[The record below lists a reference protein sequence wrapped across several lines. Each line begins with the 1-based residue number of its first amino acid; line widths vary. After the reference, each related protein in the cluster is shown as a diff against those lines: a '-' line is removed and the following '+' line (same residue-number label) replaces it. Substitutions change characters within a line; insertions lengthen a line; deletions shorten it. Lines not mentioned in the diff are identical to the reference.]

1 MPNYRDIRQRN
12 TYTSWKIKWLSA
24 IIQDVLLY
32 TGILLFSTRHISAHC
47 MLITYG
53 VTTVPGRHVV
63 SDRITLPRS
72 SIDMLFQIPVYL
84 NPIWNPENIQV
95 SSCFVLPE
103 YILSHLR
110 GRPWAK
116 SSLWSPCIHLDQN
129 TVNSKNC
136 WVGFLECWIHC
147 WDSSTMKAYHLC
159 TMFGMNFLGEA
170 CISESI

>member
-1 MPNYRDIRQRN
+1 MALGYYSGCTAVHR
-12 TYTSWKIKWLSA
+12 
-24 IIQDVLLY
+24 
-32 TGILLFSTRHISAHC
+32 LLFSTRHMSAHC

-53 VTTVPGRHVV
+53 VNTVPGRDMHAV

-116 SSLWSPCIHLDQN
+116 SSLRSPCIHLDQN